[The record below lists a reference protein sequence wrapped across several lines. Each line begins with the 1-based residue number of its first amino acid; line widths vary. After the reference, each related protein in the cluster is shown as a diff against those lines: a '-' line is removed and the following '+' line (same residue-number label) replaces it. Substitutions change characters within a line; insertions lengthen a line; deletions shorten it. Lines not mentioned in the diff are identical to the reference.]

1 MAEKTQKNECNIRVI
16 STQYKNHTQT
26 ALFQTNPTVHLGPVK
41 PVRYPLSGGN
51 PTVLSDSMSVTMG
64 DPNGQSQSNFVQ
76 KKFNNGSFWAVL
88 AGTSF
93 L

>member
-1 MAEKTQKNECNIRVI
+1 MLLCPVGFEQVPQARL
-16 STQYKNHTQT
+16 SWD
-26 ALFQTNPTVHLGPVK
+26 PTV
-41 PVRYPLSGGN
+41 S
-51 PTVLSDSMSVTMG
+51 SDSMSVTMG